1 MAHRI
6 TPASEALSK
15 SVLDALA
22 VDLYKLRD
30 HLIADEHDVADKI
43 QALHPDHHPSARNL
57 LHYLSLRRYDIRPL
71 QDRLSQVG
79 LSSLGRVEPHVMI
92 ALERTLAMLALARQ
106 AGMPDFSDG
115 PTPIGFRQGQ
125 DRLVIN
131 SERLLGPVGNHRKV
145 RIMVTM
151 PGDAAENPALIHKL
165 VGAGMSMARIN
176 CAHDDPDT
184 WQELVRHIHAAREA
198 HGVSCRIC
206 MDLGG
211 PKIRTGSFRSGE
223 DGVRLERGQWVALVP
238 EVALQG
244 EGPRWERTAAN
255 PETAASTPGDPSH
268 ERSSDKR
275 SDRPSAGASDQLS
288 DRPSAGASDQLSD
301 RPSAGASDTARE
313 GGSGTPEDLAAVI
326 GCSAAEIFRD
336 ARAGEPMWF
345 DDGTLGG
352 IIEQAYAD
360 GLVVRITQAPPGGR
374 KLRSEKG
381 INLPGTT
388 LQLPALT
395 AQDREDLAFVT
406 RHADLV
412 AMSFVN
418 RVSDVEDLLQALEE
432 QQADH
437 LGLVLKIETYNGFRH
452 LPALLLSAMKRR
464 DVGVMIARGDLAV
477 ESGFVR
483 LAEVQEEILRIAEA
497 AHVPTIWATQVL
509 ENLAKTGLPSRAE
522 VTDAAM
528 GVRAEAV
535 MLNKGPYILEAVEAL
550 ETILLSMQP
559 HQTKKRSWLPQWKH

>member
-125 DRLVIN
+125 DRLVLN

-151 PGDAAENPALIHKL
+151 PGEAAENPDLIHNL

-176 CAHDDPDT
+176 CAHDDSDT

-211 PKIRTGSFRSGE
+211 PKIRTGAFRGGE

-238 EVALQG
+238 EAALQG
-244 EGPRWERTAAN
+244 ELPPWAHATQDREHEAPEPRA
-255 PETAASTPGDPSH
+255 PSP
-268 ERSSDKR
+268 DI
-275 SDRPSAGASDQLS
+275 
-288 DRPSAGASDQLSD
+288 
-301 RPSAGASDTARE
+301 
-313 GGSGTPEDLAAVI
+313 AAVI

-336 ARAGEPMWF
+336 ARAGEPIWF

-352 IIEQAYAD
+352 LIEQAD
-360 GLVVRITQAPPGGR
+360 PRGLLIRITQAPPGGR

-381 INLPGTT
+381 INLPGTA
-388 LQLPALT
+388 LNLPALS
-395 AQDREDLAFVT
+395 AQDRQDLAFVT
-406 RHADLV
+406 RYADLV

-418 RVSDVEDLLQALEE
+418 RVSDVEDLLLALEE
-432 QQADH
+432 HQASH
-437 LGLVLKIETYNGFRH
+437 LGLVLKIETYSGFKH

>member
-6 TPASEALSK
+6 TPASVALSK

-22 VDLYKLRD
+22 VDLYKLRE
-30 HLIADEHDVADKI
+30 HLIADEHDVEEKLLAV
-43 QALHPDHHPSARNL
+43 HPDHHPSARNL

-125 DRLVIN
+125 DCLVTN
-131 SERLLGPVGNHRKV
+131 SNRLLGPVGNRRKV

-151 PGDAAENPALIHKL
+151 PGDAAENPALIHSL

-176 CAHDDPDT
+176 CAHDDPQI
-184 WQELVRHIHAAREA
+184 WEALVGHVLAAREA

-211 PKIRTGSFRSGE
+211 PKIRTGSILNHE
-223 DGVRLERGQWVALVP
+223 DGTRLERGEWALLVP
-238 EVALQG
+238 EANVQG
-244 EGPRWERTAAN
+244 MLPDFGVQQGGA
-255 PETAASTPGDPSH
+255 DPSLAFIQT
-268 ERSSDKR
+268 SSLA
-275 SDRPSAGASDQLS
+275 SGLPMAGHALP
-288 DRPSAGASDQLSD
+288 RHY
-301 RPSAGASDTARE
+301 
-313 GGSGTPEDLAAVI
+313 AAVI
-326 GCSAAEIFRD
+326 GCSVAEVFRD
-336 ARAGEPMWF
+336 ARAGEPIWF

-352 IIEQAYAD
+352 QIEGVQAD
-360 GLVVRITQAPPGGR
+360 GLLIRITQAPPGGR

-381 INLPGTT
+381 INLPGTA
-388 LQLPALT
+388 LNLPALT
-395 AQDREDLAFVT
+395 PQDRQDLPFIT
-406 RHADLV
+406 RHADVV

-418 RVSDVEDLLQALEE
+418 RVSDVEDLMQALDDA
-432 QQADH
+432 QAAH
-437 LGLVLKIETYNGFRH
+437 LGLVLKIETNSGFKH
-452 LPALLLSAMKRR
+452 LPDLLLSVMKRR

>member
-22 VDLYKLRD
+22 FDLYKLRD
-30 HLIADEHDVADKI
+30 HLIADEHDVEEKLLAV
-43 QALHPDHHPSARNL
+43 HPDHHPSARNL

-92 ALERTLAMLALARQ
+92 ALERALAMLALARQ

-125 DRLVIN
+125 DRLVLN
-131 SERLLGPVGNHRKV
+131 SDRLLGPVGNHRKV

-151 PGDAAENPALIHKL
+151 PGDAADNPAFIHNL
-165 VGAGMSMARIN
+165 VGSGMSMARIN
-176 CAHDDPDT
+176 CAHDDPQT
-184 WQELVRHIHAAREA
+184 WEALVGHILAAREA

-211 PKIRTGSFRSGE
+211 PKIRTGSILNQE
-223 DGVRLERGQWVALVP
+223 DGARLERGDWVLLVP
-238 EVALQG
+238 EANLQNAL
-244 EGPRWERTAAN
+244 PT
-255 PETAASTPGDPSH
+255 DY
-268 ERSSDKR
+268 
-275 SDRPSAGASDQLS
+275 
-288 DRPSAGASDQLSD
+288 
-301 RPSAGASDTARE
+301 
-313 GGSGTPEDLAAVI
+313 AAVI
-326 GCSAAEIFRD
+326 GCTVPEVFSD
-336 ARAGEPMWF
+336 ARAGEPIWF

-352 IIEQAYAD
+352 QIEAADRD
-360 GLVVRITQAPPGGR
+360 GLRIKITQAPPGGR

-381 INLPGTT
+381 INLPGTA
-388 LQLPALT
+388 LHLAALT
-395 AQDREDLAFVT
+395 AQDRHDLDFIT

-418 RVSDVEDLLQALEE
+418 RVSDVEDLMQALD
-432 QQADH
+432 QAHASH
-437 LGLVLKIETYNGFRH
+437 LGLVLKIETNSGFKQ
-452 LPALLLSAMKRR
+452 LPNLLLSAMKRR

>member
-30 HLIADEHDVADKI
+30 HLIADEHDVEEKLLAV
-43 QALHPDHHPSARNL
+43 HPDHHPSARNL

-125 DRLVIN
+125 DRLVLN

-151 PGDAAENPALIHKL
+151 PGEAAENPAFIQRL

-176 CAHDDPDT
+176 CAHDGPET
-184 WQELVRHIHAAREA
+184 WEALVGHILAAREA

-211 PKIRTGSFRSGE
+211 PKIRTGSILNHD
-223 DGVRLERGQWVALVP
+223 DGARLERGDWVLLVP
-238 EVALQG
+238 ETMVQG
-244 EGPRWERTAAN
+244 PHPTL
-255 PETAASTPGDPSH
+255 PQLLPGAMPAGAQ
-268 ERSSDKR
+268 
-275 SDRPSAGASDQLS
+275 SAGL
-288 DRPSAGASDQLSD
+288 
-301 RPSAGASDTARE
+301 
-313 GGSGTPEDLAAVI
+313 GGPLPRATQALPPEYAAVI
-326 GCSAAEIFRD
+326 GCSVAEVFRD
-336 ARAGEPMWF
+336 VRTGEPIWF

-352 IIEQAYAD
+352 QIEAAQAD
-360 GLVVRITQAPPGGR
+360 GLLVRITQAPPGGR

-381 INLPGTT
+381 INLPGTA
-388 LQLPALT
+388 LNLPALT
-395 AQDREDLAFVT
+395 VQDRADLSFIT

-418 RVSDVEDLLQALEE
+418 RVSDVEDLMLALD
-432 QQADH
+432 AAHAAH
-437 LGLVLKIETYNGFRH
+437 LGLVLKIETNSGFKH
-452 LPALLLSAMKRR
+452 LPDLLLSAMKRR